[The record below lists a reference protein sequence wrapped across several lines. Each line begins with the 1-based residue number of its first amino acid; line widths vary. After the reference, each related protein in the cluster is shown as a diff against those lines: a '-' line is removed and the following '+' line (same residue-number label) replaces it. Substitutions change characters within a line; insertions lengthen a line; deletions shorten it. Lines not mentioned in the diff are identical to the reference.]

1 MTLKIQTLE
10 EWKADGEK
18 LYGADFMNWEFIC
31 PTCKTI
37 LKPEMYKGHADS
49 PETAYTD
56 CIGRFIPDQGC
67 DWAAYGLFGTIKR
80 VIHPES
86 GNQTCVFD
94 FAREKELTA

>member
-1 MTLKIQTLE
+1 MSTLKIQTLE

-18 LYGADFMNWEFIC
+18 LYGKDFFNWEFIC

-37 LKPEMYKGHADS
+37 LKPEMYRGHTKS
-49 PETAYTD
+49 PESAYTD

-80 VIHPES
+80 VKPS
-86 GNQTCVFD
+86 GDGEPICVFD
-94 FAREKELTA
+94 FARESEL